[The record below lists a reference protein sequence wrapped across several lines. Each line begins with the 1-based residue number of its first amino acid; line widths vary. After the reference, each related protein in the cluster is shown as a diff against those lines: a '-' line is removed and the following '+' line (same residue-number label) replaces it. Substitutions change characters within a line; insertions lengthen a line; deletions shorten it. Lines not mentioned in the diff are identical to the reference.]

1 MVRPSPLERPMPYQ
15 IRPELSFCEI
25 DGHLT
30 FLDIES
36 DRYFRLSDRLE
47 RCFITHLRGDECSQ
61 IDIHKL
67 VERGLLVE
75 GEPDGEAASSS
86 IIEKPLRSAIESTTA
101 GSRTPA
107 GVLLEVVGIT
117 CFAQMRLKTLRLKRI
132 LSELT
137 AYRQRKAC
145 RIPSEP
151 DDAYERRM
159 ASAATAF
166 LRARPY
172 VPVRTC
178 CLVDSLA
185 MVQFLAK
192 HGMAASLVFGVS
204 GAPFS
209 AHCWVQAGPVVLND
223 TLGNTHAH
231 TPIRVV

>member
-1 MVRPSPLERPMPYQ
+1 MPYQ
-15 IRPELSFCEI
+15 IRPDLSFCEI

-36 DRYFRLSDRLE
+36 DRYFRLSDSLE
-47 RCFITHLRGDECSQ
+47 RCFIAHLDGDGCSRS
-61 IDIHKL
+61 DIHRL

-75 GEPDGEAASSS
+75 GEPNSEAASSLM
-86 IIEKPLRSAIESTTA
+86 IEKPLRSAIENTAEGPTTPV
-101 GSRTPA
+101 R
-107 GVLLEVVGIT
+107 VLLEVVGIT
-117 CFAQMRLKTLRLKRI
+117 CIAQARLKTLRLKRI
-132 LSELT
+132 LSALT

-145 RIPSEP
+145 RIPSEL

-159 ASAATAF
+159 ANAATAF

-172 VPVRTC
+172 VPVSTC

-185 MVQFLAK
+185 MLHFLAK
-192 HGMAASLVFGVS
+192 HGMAANLVFGVS

-209 AHCWVQAGPVVLND
+209 AHCWVQAGPLVLND